1 MKTPVSPR
9 TVALLVFGMMAPLY
23 AQNPTGAAFRSTC
36 SQEDATTGAPAR
48 FGSELLPGS
57 LVVPVLNRAQSEV
70 SADAPVFAS
79 QNSLSLDEK
88 QDSSQAVDAVL
99 ESTVLKDSSIVHK
112 VKVSTRGVIYQVN
125 SNSLGDGLERMS
137 ALYRESGKSES
148 APDCQAIFLSVEQRV
163 RLDSSK
169 VLEIVESE
177 VSANPGCACEIV
189 KAAIKA
195 SEANATEVVAIVETA
210 IHASPE
216 SMRIVSQC
224 AIAAS
229 PDSVTGVQ
237 ALLAK
242 LDPNSGETGYSSKGS
257 KSAKG
262 AKVASIVSEPPADP
276 LDRPYIPPLPPINP
290 PPRVTEVDPC
300 PWNDYKH

>member
-1 MKTPVSPR
+1 
-9 TVALLVFGMMAPLY
+9 MMG
-23 AQNPTGAAFRSTC
+23 AQ
-36 SQEDATTGAPAR
+36 AR
-48 FGSELLPGS
+48 FDAGVLPGT
-57 LVVPVLNRAQSEV
+57 LVVPALARAQSEV
-70 SADAPVFAS
+70 LADAPVFAS

-88 QDSSQAVDAVL
+88 RDSAQAVDAVL
-99 ESTVLKDSSIVHK
+99 EPTVLRDSSIVHK

-125 SNSLGDGLERMS
+125 ASSLGDGLERMS
-137 ALYRESGKSES
+137 ALYRESGKSEA

-163 RLDSSK
+163 RLDGSK

-195 SEANATEVVAIVETA
+195 SEADATGVVAIVGAA

-229 PDSVTGVQ
+229 PDSVAGVQ

-242 LDPNSGETGYSSKGS
+242 LDPNSGETGYSSKGA

-262 AKVASIVSEPPADP
+262 AKVASIVSEPPANP
-276 LDRPYIPPLPPINP
+276 LDRPYIPPLPPVTP
-290 PPRVTEVDPC
+290 PPRVTEVDPQ
-300 PWNDYKH
+300 